1 MIIFKNCSKRE
12 LDENQLKSVEGG
24 KEREREQE
32 IPFRS
37 KRRAIAFVWSELM
50 ELGEW

>member
-12 LDENQLKSVEGG
+12 LDKNQLKSNEG
-24 KEREREQE
+24 ERTLDQE
-32 IPFRS
+32 
-37 KRRAIAFVWSELM
+37 KDAFVWSELM